1 VRSPPETTRDAGLAP
16 SPSRPHVRLSDRQ
29 FSGENGDPSLPEQ
42 QQDIP
47 LDTGD
52 DASLGTS
59 SIDTLKGMLHYSSV
73 LIQFNLSIYNG
84 TQRYLALA
92 ALFRLEQAF
101 VCHISANA
109 DLWSQLMVCI
119 GSSARRLR
127 AERLTSRTQRPG
139 GSRLCVSGNTCGV
152 RVRVSPGQTANVLM
166 G

>member
-1 VRSPPETTRDAGLAP
+1 MRHVEAGRRLYHSTLCRCCQHRAPADDVRSPSETTRDAGLAP

-92 ALFRLEQAF
+92 AVFRLEQ
-101 VCHISANA
+101 
-109 DLWSQLMVCI
+109 LL
-119 GSSARRLR
+119 G
-127 AERLTSRTQRPG
+127 T
-139 GSRLCVSGNTCGV
+139 
-152 RVRVSPGQTANVLM
+152 
-166 G
+166 